1 MRIEIDVLGKPDAA
15 VGFDGVA
22 VNPGYFGCGYRQ
34 SAGNIGDFVSYGFHV
49 PNGAGQQFLLDICH
63 ARDHNRGIY
72 AIFADNKEA
81 TSRIDGYGPAL
92 MPNQIDTVDLGFLA
106 DGEHTIEIQMVG
118 KNTDADGQYG
128 QISSHL
134 VIRSA

>member
-34 SAGNIGDFVSYGFHV
+34 SSGNIGDFVAYNFHAPHGHRV
-49 PNGAGQQFLLDICH
+49 AVDLCH

-72 AIFADNKEA
+72 AIFVDSKEVG
-81 TSRIDGYGPAL
+81 RVDGYDASL
-92 MPNQIDTVDLGFLA
+92 MPNQIDTVDVGFLSAGEHFVEVTIIGKNELA
-106 DGEHTIEIQMVG
+106 DGF
-118 KNTDADGQYG
+118 YG
-128 QISSHL
+128 QISSPL